1 MSHQQELLLKG
12 RSFYRQGDM
21 ALAISSFLAGIEE
34 SLAADENEAIY
45 WIELAHLFRET
56 GQSERALALN
66 QYGLQLAEDDDYLL
80 CAARLGLAADLWV
93 LNKQASA
100 LSMMQQALANPAL
113 YECAYLLERLS
124 QLYTLQEEWLLALG
138 LVEKAI
144 VLYQGDPAA
153 MASCGL
159 ALLKLQAKAKV
170 CSGLLDG
177 LAIVKEY
184 MHLLPNA
191 QREMQIEL
199 GRAYQAAGQ
208 FAESATHFMNALQIS
223 AKAQKK
229 TRPRRL
235 AAVEYKLRHMTS
247 EIEIE
252 LLREKNVAQHQ
263 QVQELE
269 NVTFRDELT
278 GLHNAR
284 YLEVCWPSLLDQARD
299 EIPLC
304 LLSLGIDQFASI
316 REVFGSELA
325 YIAYHQVAR
334 ILQSHLPAK
343 AVLVCKGLG
352 SFSLALLALEKA
364 QIEQFAAQVQQDL
377 ARLESTHLPQP
388 LSISM
393 GGAFFQTG
401 DTAEILQLRA
411 DLALFLGQRQGLGPL
426 FWDEETR

>member
-1 MSHQQELLLKG
+1 MSHQQERLLKG
-12 RSFYRQGDM
+12 RSFYRQGEH
-21 ALAISSFLAGIEE
+21 ALAVSSFLAGIEE
-34 SLAADENEAIY
+34 SLEACGNETIY

-56 GQSERALALN
+56 GQAERALALN
-66 QYGLQLAEDDDYLL
+66 QYGLQLAGDDDYLI
-80 CAARLGLAADLWV
+80 CAARLGLAADLWE
-93 LNKQASA
+93 LNQQEMARA
-100 LSMMQQALANPAL
+100 MMQQVLANPQL
-113 YECAYLLERLS
+113 YQCPYLLERLS
-124 QLYTLQEEWLLALG
+124 QLCIVQEQWLPALS
-138 LVEKAI
+138 LIEKAL
-144 VLYQGDPAA
+144 VLYQDDPVA

-159 ALLKLQAKAKV
+159 ALLKLQGRAKV
-170 CSGLLDG
+170 RSEYHDG
-177 LAIVKEY
+177 VSIVQKY

-191 QREMQIEL
+191 QREIHAEL
-199 GRAYQAAGQ
+199 ARACQALGQ
-208 FAESATHFMNALQIS
+208 FSESAAHYMQALQIAS
-223 AKAQKK
+223 KAQKK

-284 YLEVCWPSLLDQARD
+284 YLEICWPGLLDQARED
-299 EIPLC
+299 VALC
-304 LLSLGIDQFASI
+304 MLSIGIDQFASI

-325 YIAYHQVAR
+325 SIAYYQLAR
-334 ILQSHLPAK
+334 ILQRHLPAK
-343 AVLVCKGLG
+343 AVLVCSG
-352 SFSLALLALEKA
+352 SGTFALVFLALDKA
-364 QIEQFAAQVQQDL
+364 EIEQFSARVQQDIAL
-377 ARLESTHLPQP
+377 LEYAHLPES

-393 GGAFFQTG
+393 GGAFFQAG

-411 DLALFLGQRQGLGPL
+411 DLAFFLGQRQGLGQL